1 MGSNPASKP
10 GHPDDRWM
18 VSFSAHPRESLGM
31 PFMLAYTVVVYWV
44 FRGKVRIGRFSY

>member
-1 MGSNPASKP
+1 
-10 GHPDDRWM
+10 
-18 VSFSAHPRESLGM
+18 M